1 MMVASSLQHDAAT
14 VAGAARAC
22 TTIVDYDELLK
33 RVSDTKFVLIGEAI
47 EKKIAQRFNAG
58 ISITLSRSSPDRGD
72 RRVLSSPTGLVRLAN
87 PFPSVKTLGYC
98 PCEND
103 SALNNDC

>member
-1 MMVASSLQHDAAT
+1 MVASSLQHDAAT
-14 VAGAARAC
+14 VAGAVRAC

-47 EKKIAQRFNAG
+47 EKRIAQRFNAG

-72 RRVLSSPTGLVRLAN
+72 RRVLSSPDGTRSIRKS
-87 PFPSVKTLGYC
+87 FSQR
-98 PCEND
+98 
-103 SALNNDC
+103 

>member
-1 MMVASSLQHDAAT
+1 MVASSLQHDAAT
-14 VAGAARAC
+14 GAGAARAC

-47 EKKIAQRFNAG
+47 EKRIAQRLTLGFRSHYLDQA
-58 ISITLSRSSPDRGD
+58 SIGATDVFFRP
-72 RRVLSSPTGLVRLAN
+72 PTGLVRFAN